1 MYPTSQLKR
10 MRHPKHNCADT
21 KSLVLRLPAAKVESA
36 MASDSA
42 TISEGNIISVDGHSA
57 LPTHYQ
63 PKVPRGPSEF
73 LRYEYPIHNEP
84 AIADTGTA
92 DLKLRECTVEALPIE
107 NLKKINSSRL
117 DEPIEAVQILY
128 VQYDAM

>member
-1 MYPTSQLKR
+1 
-10 MRHPKHNCADT
+10 
-21 KSLVLRLPAAKVESA
+21 

-42 TISEGNIISVDGHSA
+42 IISEGNIISVDGHSV

-63 PKVPRGPSEF
+63 PKVPIGPSKF

-92 DLKLRECTVEALPIE
+92 DLQLRECTVEALPLE
-107 NLKKINSSRL
+107 DLKKINSSRL

-128 VQYDAM
+128 VHHDVM